1 MFNKNS
7 KLIENEFQLD
17 VNSIKWKIERKYK
30 LEK

>member
-17 VNSIKWKIERKYK
+17 WGFYQMENRA
-30 LEK
+30 

>member
-17 VNSIKWKIERKYK
+17 WEFYQMENRA
-30 LEK
+30 

>member
-17 VNSIKWKIERKYK
+17 WKFYQMENRA
-30 LEK
+30 